1 MRDHESALQKAVLA
15 ALKGEAAVAALWG
28 GRVFYQAPEGA

>member
-15 ALKGEAAVAALWG
+15 ALKGDAAVQALLG
-28 GRVFYQAPEGA
+28 GRVWDHPP